1 MIGNVGTT
9 GVSPVTVTRAQWI
22 KVGTDSL
29 WLEPFDLP
37 DAPRTMLVYSP
48 TLKWAYTANAFA
60 PLQQQ
65 YLLARIR
72 SHGWQVEKVGSG
84 RAISTPAPH

>member
-1 MIGNVGTT
+1 
-9 GVSPVTVTRAQWI
+9 
-22 KVGTDSL
+22 
-29 WLEPFDLP
+29 
-37 DAPRTMLVYSP
+37 MLVYSP

-60 PLQQQ
+60 LFQQQ